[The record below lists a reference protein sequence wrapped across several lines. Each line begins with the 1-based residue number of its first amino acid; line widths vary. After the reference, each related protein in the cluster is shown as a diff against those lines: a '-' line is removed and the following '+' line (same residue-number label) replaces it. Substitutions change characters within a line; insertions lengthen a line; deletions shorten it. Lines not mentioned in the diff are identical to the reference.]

1 MANYVWAYFLWVAG
15 GAVHNLKLWTPFT
28 ILWTPF
34 TIFVNAVHKIL
45 RIFFKNKNS
54 KKFLQVKNLAVSITF
69 GPSKR
74 WAPHPSVFYCK
85 NCTRN
90 KSKAERGTR
99 EVFGLFRVLRLKM
112 TLISKIC
119 CQKVGL
125 TLLQGVFIKNKAS
138 KKILIFLFFFENSG
152 GAVHN
157 FCRIVNGVHKIVN
170 GVHNCERLRPTSSYC
185 HFR

>member
-1 MANYVWAYFLWVAG
+1 MLFGHFWVAG

-74 WAPHPSVFYCK
+74 WAPHPAVFYCK

-99 EVFGLFRVLRLKM
+99 EVFGLFRVLRLRM

-119 CQKVGL
+119 CQEVGL

-138 KKILIFLFFFENSG
+138 KKILIFLFFLKIRAEPFTIFAG
-152 GAVHN
+152 LWTA
-157 FCRIVNGVHKIVN
+157 FTKLWTAFTIVNGSALHPK
-170 GVHNCERLRPTSSYC
+170 
-185 HFR
+185 